1 MKTITFS
8 ITLLVLLFSKTL
20 VQAHSFNANK
30 ILSNNTAIAVA
41 QQHQLADYKVVDRG
55 VIIIYERERPGGK
68 LNLFKPVVTY
78 YFSLKDSEKIYL
90 LNLENLKNIYR
101 DGKAFDLI
109 DGNFRTDNDLFFYD
123 PYHHQYRINYYLS
136 KINHS

>member
-8 ITLLVLLFSKTL
+8 TILPVLLFSTTL
-20 VQAHSFNANK
+20 IQAHSLNASK
-30 ILSNNTAIAVA
+30 ILSNSTVITAV
-41 QQHQLADYKVVDRG
+41 QQHQPSEYKVVDRG

-68 LNLFKPVVTY
+68 LNLFKPVVSY
-78 YFSLKDSEKIYL
+78 YFSLKDSEKIHSL
-90 LNLENLKNIYR
+90 TLENLKNIYR

-109 DGNFRTDNDLFFYD
+109 DGNFRADSDLFSYD
-123 PYHHQYRINYYLS
+123 AYHHQYRINYYLS